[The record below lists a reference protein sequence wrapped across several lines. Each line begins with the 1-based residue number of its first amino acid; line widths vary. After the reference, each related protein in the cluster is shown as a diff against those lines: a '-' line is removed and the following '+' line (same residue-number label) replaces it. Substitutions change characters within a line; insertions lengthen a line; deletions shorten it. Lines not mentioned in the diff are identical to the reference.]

1 MSVLAKGT
9 GKDKTLEAKRER
21 WRLEPLQRL
30 AGSWTGFLLKQKFP
44 IADDRRPYQN
54 VVRAIANGLPEGNP
68 PFAAEAFLQMDR
80 IDFRDDIPLVQ
91 ANAAILGDYG
101 LGYFPHLPP
110 PTTWTKEEFQELFP
124 PAKLRPLFNDVM
136 KVRSDERA
144 IQTIQNLFLGSGA
157 YAQAFCSQPDSF
169 YRLATATFKP
179 LIADKMMRMFRY
191 YAPQL
196 QRNAVEGASMD
207 AMEQWSCG
215 ARLYLRESNEDGGL
229 LVLRRGETEPLL
241 RDLMEGRAYPAA
253 DFVLS

>member
-1 MSVLAKGT
+1 MSVLAKEQ
-9 GKDKTLEAKRER
+9 GKSEVIEAKRER
-21 WRLEPLQRL
+21 WRIEPLQRL
-30 AGSWTGFLLKQKFP
+30 PGSWTGFLLKQKFP
-44 IADDRRPYQN
+44 IAGDRKTYQN
-54 VVRAIANGLPEGNP
+54 VVRTVIDGLPESRP

-80 IDFRDDIPLVQ
+80 IDFRADIPLVQ

-136 KVRSDERA
+136 KVRSGGEA
-144 IQTIQNLFLGSGA
+144 IQKIQSLFLGSGA

-169 YRLATATFKP
+169 YRSATATFKP
-179 LIADKMMRMFRY
+179 LIEDRMMRMFRY

-196 QRNAVEGASMD
+196 QRNAVEGAS
-207 AMEQWSCG
+207 AEEMEQWTCG
-215 ARLYLRESNEDGGL
+215 ARLYARESNEDGGL
-229 LVLRRGETEPLL
+229 LVLRRGETESLL
-241 RDLMEGRAYPAA
+241 RDLVEGRAYPAM